1 MRLKISYLR
10 MGQLDEDEV
19 LLSYKK
25 ITQQLLNNKFLW
37 FLILKIWF
45 FINLTKL
52 AKIIMSEILT

>member
-1 MRLKISYLR
+1 